1 MADVNGTEFLL
12 LIVIA
17 VVVLGPERLPEYAAK
32 LGQLVR
38 QAKAYAE
45 GAKNSLR
52 DQMGPEFDDIDWR
65 QYDPRQY
72 DPRRIVREALLDDG
86 PSGSTVA
93 GAGAAAAAGGAT
105 LATAQPEPEPV
116 RPGQRYDQTYTPFDA
131 EAT

>member
-1 MADVNGTEFLL
+1 MWDVNGTEFLL

-45 GAKNSLR
+45 GAKSSLR

-93 GAGAAAAAGGAT
+93 GAGAAAVAGGAT